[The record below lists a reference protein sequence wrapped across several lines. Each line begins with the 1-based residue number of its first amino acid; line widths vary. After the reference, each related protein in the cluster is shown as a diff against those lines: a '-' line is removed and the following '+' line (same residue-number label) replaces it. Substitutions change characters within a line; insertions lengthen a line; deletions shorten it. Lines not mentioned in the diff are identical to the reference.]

1 MVKEFW
7 NYSLYEHNLFIFIQ
21 FLIQDS
27 RLYLCGSFI
36 QGYVILEL
44 QKQECSYIFSH
55 YALSIP
61 QIQHSWKMYHDCP
74 TSLHRGSFAL
84 LIS

>member
-36 QGYVILEL
+36 
-44 QKQECSYIFSH
+44 
-55 YALSIP
+55 
-61 QIQHSWKMYHDCP
+61 
-74 TSLHRGSFAL
+74 
-84 LIS
+84 